1 MANDRPF
8 DLRPM
13 TTSDAAAVKRLW
25 SRRFGGDDSTQER
38 WIEAALRPSHS
49 AVGLV
54 ATPHATDDVV
64 GLSFLD
70 IGDAAFARQYL
81 GLDVLSLAL
90 PLADRN
96 AIFHLTCVN
105 SDWEGLGIG
114 AAFFDR
120 RLDIVADRDVPRTFG
135 IAWHR
140 PHIVDSRVL
149 FEKYE
154 FAAVATIDRY
164 YGRVGGRPHCPDCDG
179 PCSCTASIYSF
190 LQ

>member
-1 MANDRPF
+1 MANDGPF
-8 DLRPM
+8 HLRSM
-13 TTSDAAAVKRLW
+13 AASDAAAVKRLW
-25 SRRFGGDDSTQER
+25 SGRFGGEAATQDR

-54 ATPHATDDVV
+54 ATAHPSGPVV

-70 IGDAAFARQYL
+70 VGDAAFTRQYL
-81 GLDVLSLAL
+81 GLDVLSRPLS
-90 PLADRN
+90 LADRN
-96 AIFHLTCVN
+96 GIFHLTCVDQ
-105 SDWEGLGIG
+105 DWEGLGIG
-114 AAFFDR
+114 AAFFER
-120 RLDIVADRDVPRTFG
+120 RLDIVADRNVPRTFG

-140 PHIVDSRVL
+140 PHTVDSRVL

-164 YGRVGGRPHCPDCDG
+164 YDRVGGRPHCPDCDG
-179 PCSCTASIYSF
+179 TCSCTASIYSF